1 MLIKNK
7 MELARS
13 VANSIC
19 SHNGLFGLRSIWQN
33 QIAHHT
39 TELTLRLNQ
48 ESSVGITTRLRL
60 KDAQI
65 KCKSKFSLLDSR
77 YKFIVNQIKN
87 NLTYNIIQS
96 ISKLGFSF
104 QETQTETNNI
114 EIKGVEISSL
124 LEKKALK
131 GFLESKNLSI
141 FTTNQLIEEE
151 GNKLLS
157 WQQICMLRGRKAKG
171 CKPNWFKA
179 IEEILLKNK
188 ATREVIKEFKL
199 EGKNLE
205 AIKARR
211 QKISK
216 DKRRKE

>member
-1 MLIKNK
+1 M
-7 MELARS
+7 
-13 VANSIC
+13 
-19 SHNGLFGLRSIWQN
+19 
-33 QIAHHT
+33 
-39 TELTLRLNQ
+39 
-48 ESSVGITTRLRL
+48 
-60 KDAQI
+60 
-65 KCKSKFSLLDSR
+65 LDSR
-77 YKFIVNQIKN
+77 HKFIVNQIKN

-151 GNKLLS
+151 GNKLLF

-199 EGKNLE
+199 ESKNLE
-205 AIKARR
+205 AIKARK

-216 DKRRKE
+216 DKRRKEWLITKGENATIVGRINKKFEERFSLIHWKLEEADDALYTQLIKCSGCNLGRRNNLECIVSKLLNK